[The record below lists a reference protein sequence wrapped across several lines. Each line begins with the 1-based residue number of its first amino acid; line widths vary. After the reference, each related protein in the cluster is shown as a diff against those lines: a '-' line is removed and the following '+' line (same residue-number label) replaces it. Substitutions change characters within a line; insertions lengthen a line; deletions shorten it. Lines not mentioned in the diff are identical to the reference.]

1 MSKPVSW
8 LTQPELDAV
17 QHLHQRAPYQIQFVC
32 DGYFSVARHY
42 GGMAYNGSHFVY
54 FPDCDSLVRDD
65 VVKLVTKMRK
75 KAKQSPAAEAVT
87 ADLWAQEA
95 PKP

>member
-1 MSKPVSW
+1 VSEPVSW

-17 QHLHQRAPYQIQFVC
+17 QHLHQRAPYQVQFVSS
-32 DGYFSVARHY
+32 GQMSIARHY
-42 GGMAYNGSHFVY
+42 GGMSYNGSHFVY

-75 KAKQSPAAEAVT
+75 AKKTPDEPVPMQVDIF
-87 ADLWAQEA
+87 ADGA
-95 PKP
+95 

>member
-1 MSKPVSW
+1 MSAPVSW

-54 FPDCDSLVRDD
+54 FADCDSLVRDD

-75 KAKQSPAAEAVT
+75 ANKTPDEPAPLQVDIFVDGA
-87 ADLWAQEA
+87 
-95 PKP
+95 